1 MRRLEQPTR
10 WQVYEATR
18 EHVMA
23 TILDISGKP
32 LPNRKRTKSRLKAQ
46 DARDLFKIIIL
57 LAMIIVG
64 FFLFAPDRNAAEE
77 IRIAAAQRAQG

>member
-1 MRRLEQPTR
+1 
-10 WQVYEATR
+10 
-18 EHVMA
+18 MA